1 MSGVCNNRGI
11 GIDGMFGWGGIE
23 RVKEMVKKNFPESS
37 EDIFKSVNNAPVSSS
52 SHIVLENKKENK
64 SYKLLWV
71 TGDYWALFLLGDE
84 VRQLDFFEWN
94 EERALSMLQSIFGEK
109 K

>member
-1 MSGVCNNRGI
+1 MFGTYNRGI
-11 GIDGMFGWGGIE
+11 GIEGMYGGGGIE
-23 RVKEMVKKNFPESS
+23 RVKEMVKKKFPKSS

-71 TGDYWALFLLGDE
+71 TGDYWALFILGDE

-94 EERALSMLQSIFGEK
+94 EERALLMLQSIFGEK

>member
-1 MSGVCNNRGI
+1 
-11 GIDGMFGWGGIE
+11 MFGAHKIKIIE
-23 RVKEMVKKNFPESS
+23 KMVCEHFPKKGNSINKS
-37 EDIFKSVNNAPVSSS
+37 IFNSAVSAS